1 MSAIDDITIDVSI
14 VLGSAQIPISQ
25 ILRMGR
31 GAMIALD
38 CGHDD
43 PTLLYVNGKLVAK
56 GTVLVNE
63 DQMSIEINHV
73 VRKGQG

>member
-1 MSAIDDITIDVSI
+1 
-14 VLGSAQIPISQ
+14 
-25 ILRMGR
+25 MGR

>member
-1 MSAIDDITIDVSI
+1 MSAIDDITIDVSV

-56 GTVLVNE
+56 GMVLVNE

>member
-1 MSAIDDITIDVSI
+1 MSAIDVITIDVSV

>member
-1 MSAIDDITIDVSI
+1 MSAIDDITIDVSV

-73 VRKGQG
+73 VRKGQA